1 VLRYACLRLALLVP
15 VLLAASLIVF
25 VLGRLAP
32 GDPIALI
39 LAEQQSHPDVVER
52 IRAEFGLDKPLPLQ
66 YLYWLRQAATGDLG
80 VSLFRFGRP
89 VTAILA
95 EGLATTVKLA
105 AAALGLAIV
114 GGVTLGICGAVWRGT
129 WIDSASLAVAL
140 VGVSIPRFVLGPLG
154 ILGFALGLG
163 VLPVAGWGRWEHYVL
178 PAAVL
183 SAHGLATICR
193 LTRSSLVET
202 LERDYVRTAR
212 AKGCP
217 ERAVVLRHALKNA
230 LVPVITLVG
239 TTFGYLLSGSF
250 IVETI
255 FNVPGIGRLGV
266 TAIFQRD
273 YPVVQGI
280 TLVMVGL
287 FMLINLAVDLT
298 YSLLNPRVR
307 YE

>member
-1 VLRYACLRLALLVP
+1 MLRYACLRLALLVP

-32 GDPIALI
+32 GDPVSLI
-39 LAEQQSHPDVVER
+39 LAEQASHPEVVER
-52 IRAEFGLDKPLPLQ
+52 IRVEFGLDRPVPVQ
-66 YLYWLRQAATGDLG
+66 YLYWLRRAATGDLG
-80 VSLFRFGRP
+80 ISLFRFGRP
-89 VTAILA
+89 VTAVIG

-105 AAALGLAIV
+105 AAALAIAV
-114 GGVTLGICGAVWRGT
+114 VAGVTLGVCGAVWRGT

-140 VGVSIPRFVLGPLG
+140 VGVSVPRFVLGPLG
-154 ILGFALGLG
+154 ILLFALGLH

-183 SAHGLATICR
+183 SAHGLATVCR

-202 LERDYVRTAR
+202 LGRDYVRTAR

-230 LVPVITLVG
+230 LVPVVTLVG

-273 YPVVQGI
+273 YPVIQGI
-280 TLVMVGL
+280 TLLMVTL
-287 FMLINLAVDLT
+287 FMLINLAVDLA
-298 YSLLNPRVR
+298 YSVLNPRVR